1 GLYGVYSTF
10 DKLARSASST
20 GDPGSLGG
28 SIARYQK
35 KSSDLG
41 KAMSKLAEQQET
53 LRANMVSRFAK
64 ADTRISA
71 SQSTLSFLQSQI
83 DAWTASKDEARLA
96 FTDPREAY
104 RRSEIDARV
113 EGGADPAD
121 LVRLCYEQAISGLG
135 LAIIAHERKD
145 PAARSKAL
153 TRALSALTALDMG
166 VDRSAPLAD
175 ALLQLYGAAR
185 KAILDSVV
193 SFDGEMLGQVRQDF
207 IDIAK
212 AVQNA

>member
-1 GLYGVYSTF
+1 
-10 DKLARSASST
+10 
-20 GDPGSLGG
+20 
-28 SIARYQK
+28 
-35 KSSDLG
+35 
-41 KAMSKLAEQQET
+41 M
-53 LRANMVSRFAK
+53 
-64 ADTRISA
+64 
-71 SQSTLSFLQSQI
+71 
-83 DAWTASKDEARLA
+83 LA

-193 SFDGEMLGQVRQDF
+193 SFDDEMLGQVRQDF

>member
-1 GLYGVYSTF
+1 
-10 DKLARSASST
+10 
-20 GDPGSLGG
+20 
-28 SIARYQK
+28 
-35 KSSDLG
+35 
-41 KAMSKLAEQQET
+41 M
-53 LRANMVSRFAK
+53 
-64 ADTRISA
+64 
-71 SQSTLSFLQSQI
+71 
-83 DAWTASKDEARLA
+83 LA

-145 PAARSKAL
+145 PTARSKAL

>member
-1 GLYGVYSTF
+1 LHDALPIYAPEGAPRTLSDLGLAIQRDGTFRLDTERLQKTLERDPAGVAAMFTPGLYGVYSTF

-83 DAWTASKDEARLA
+83 DAWNASKD
-96 FTDPREAY
+96 
-104 RRSEIDARV
+104 
-113 EGGADPAD
+113 
-121 LVRLCYEQAISGLG
+121 
-135 LAIIAHERKD
+135 
-145 PAARSKAL
+145 
-153 TRALSALTALDMG
+153 
-166 VDRSAPLAD
+166 
-175 ALLQLYGAAR
+175 
-185 KAILDSVV
+185 
-193 SFDGEMLGQVRQDF
+193 
-207 IDIAK
+207 
-212 AVQNA
+212 